1 MSVGTVFNTARLL
14 GDGTKRTRMAGSAWN
29 NFLQWMKNTGK
40 YGVTGSLD
48 ELPKGELGKALA
60 LRFVPDAIG
69 GSIVGATTPGDLGDK
84 VIAGTT
90 DALAG
95 AIGGI
100 GLAGA
105 TRAKGALNIGAD
117 IVGSMGGA
125 YGSMPV
131 SEQLLRMK
139 DSLSGGEGLSPYEK
153 MNDQYRKDI
162 ENALLTKLG
171 FGPMY

>member
-1 MSVGTVFNTARLL
+1 MAIGTAARLL
-14 GDGTKRTRMAGSAWN
+14 GAAGTTGKKSRMAGD
-29 NFLQWMKNTGK
+29 FLQWLKNSVK
-40 YGVTGSLD
+40 FGVTGTTDKLNNA
-48 ELPKGELGKALA
+48 ELAKALGIR
-60 LRFVPDAIG
+60 LVPDAIG
-69 GSIVGATTPGDLGDK
+69 GTMVGLSTPGDIGDK

-100 GLAGA
+100 GLGGA
-105 TRAKGALNIGAD
+105 TRMKGNLGIAAD

-131 SEQLLRMK
+131 ADQLLRMK
-139 DSLSGGEGLSPYEK
+139 DSMSGGSGQSPYDK
-153 MNDQYRKDI
+153 LSDQRTKEI
-162 ENALLTKLG
+162 ENALLTRLG